1 MFRKITDKEKIR
13 NAEIENK
20 RLRLINDELMI
31 ALVELDAQRDID
43 KTENELAVAEL
54 AETILGGI

>member
-1 MFRKITDKEKIR
+1 MFRKIKDKERIR

-20 RLRLINDELMI
+20 RLKLINDELMI

-43 KTENELAVAEL
+43 KTENELAVVEL

>member
-1 MFRKITDKEKIR
+1 MFRKIKDKERIR

-20 RLRLINDELMI
+20 RLKLINDELMI

-43 KTENELAVAEL
+43 KTESELAVAEL

>member
-1 MFRKITDKEKIR
+1 MFRKIKDKERIR